1 MGDFNIKSINTHQE
15 RSEFYHLMLKDL
27 KAFDIMLKE
36 GIVEQKSDTMGAE
49 QELCL
54 IDKRGYPSSTA
65 LGILKN
71 IQDPNYTNE
80 LALYNLEINL
90 SPQKLFG
97 KCFSNSENELHNSIA
112 RGREVAQTYDTD
124 ILLAGILPT
133 INFRHLSFQYMTP
146 EERYKVLSNELLRL
160 RGTHFEIFLQG
171 VDDFH
176 ATLNSVLFE
185 ACNTSFQL
193 HLQIDPREFD
203 VMHNWAQM
211 ISGPIMAACTNSP
224 LLFGKELWAENRI
237 ALFKQSL
244 DTRAI
249 KNHSRNMMPRVYFGK
264 EWMEGSAIQLWQKD
278 VVRFPTILRGEGVPD
293 PLQLINKGIAP
304 SLKHI
309 KLHNGTTYTWNR
321 LCYGVHDNIPHIR
334 IECRYLPAGPTFID
348 EMANFALWIG
358 VMKGMPERYKGF
370 WKDLP
375 FEIAKSNFIK
385 GARYGLQSMHYWMD
399 RYYCTNELISSI
411 LLPIAYNG
419 LDKMGV
425 DSGDAH
431 RLLNVIDNRMSRQR
445 NGSTWQVYNFRRLK
459 KKYKAS
465 IASQILTKEMLDRQ
479 KEDIPVHEWYDLNV
493 GNSYYQSLTKPSD
506 LLVEDVMN
514 QDVISIKE
522 YSTVEVARSVLE
534 WEKFHHLPVE
544 DVKGDLI
551 GIISQTLLDTCTD
564 DLTIISDIMVK
575 EIISV
580 KPEDTYLYA
589 LSLMKEK
596 GVGSLIV
603 KEENK
608 LVGIITRSDQISES

>member
-1 MGDFNIKSINTHQE
+1 MGDFNIKSINNHAE

-27 KAFDIMLKE
+27 KAFDILLKE
-36 GIVEQKSDTMGAE
+36 GIVEQKSDTIGAE

-54 IDKRGYPSSTA
+54 IDKRGYPTSTA
-65 LGILKN
+65 LNILKD
-71 IQDPNYTNE
+71 IKDPNYTNE

-90 SPQKLFG
+90 SPQKLNG
-97 KCFSNSENELHNSIA
+97 KCFSYSENELHNSIA
-112 RGREVAQTYDTD
+112 RGRSVAQIYDTD
-124 ILLAGILPT
+124 IFLAGILPT
-133 INFRHLSFQYMTP
+133 INFRHLSFEYMTP

-203 VMHNWAQM
+203 AMHNWAQM
-211 ISGPIMAACTNSP
+211 ISGPILAACTNSP

-244 DTRAI
+244 DTRAL
-249 KNHSRNMMPRVYFGK
+249 KNHSLNMMPRVYFGK
-264 EWMEGSAIQLWQKD
+264 EWMEGSPIQLWQKD
-278 VVRFPTILRGEGVPD
+278 VVSFPTILRGEGAPD
-293 PLQLINKGIAP
+293 PVELINQGIAP
-304 SLKHI
+304 TLKHI
-309 KLHNGTTYTWNR
+309 RLHNGTTYTWNR
-321 LCYGVHDNIPHIR
+321 LCYGVHENIPHIR

-358 VMKGMPERYKGF
+358 VMKGMPEQYREF
-370 WKDLP
+370 WKELP

-419 LDKMGV
+419 LHKMGV
-425 DSGDAH
+425 DSDDAH
-431 RLLNVIDNRMSRQR
+431 RLLNVIDQRMSRQR
-445 NGSTWQVYNFRRLK
+445 NGSTWQIYNFRKLK
-459 KKYKAS
+459 KKYKPS
-465 IASQILTKEMLDRQ
+465 IVCQILTKEMLDRQ
-479 KEDIPVHEWYDLNV
+479 KEDIPVHEWHDLNI
-493 GNSYYQSLTKPSD
+493 GNNYYQSLIKPAD

-514 QDVISIKE
+514 RDVISIKE
-522 YSTVEVARSVLE
+522 YSTVEVAKAVLE

-544 DVKGDLI
+544 DVKGNLT
-551 GIISQTLLDTCTD
+551 GIISQTLLDTCQD
-564 DLTIISDIMVK
+564 DLTIISDIMVRD
-575 EIISV
+575 IISV
-580 KPEDTYLYA
+580 KPNDTYLYA
-589 LSLMKEK
+589 INLMEEK
-596 GVGSLIV
+596 NVGSLIV
-603 KEENK
+603 KEEDK
-608 LVGIITRSDQISES
+608 LIGIITQSDKVS

>member
-1 MGDFNIKSINTHQE
+1 MGDFNIKSINTHEE
-15 RSEFYHLMLKDL
+15 RSKFYHLVLRDL

-36 GIVEQKSDTMGAE
+36 GIVEQKSDTIGAE

-54 IDKRGYPSSTA
+54 IDNRGYPASTA
-65 LGILKN
+65 LGILKD
-71 IQDPNYTNE
+71 IGDPNYTNE
-80 LALYNLEINL
+80 LALYNLEVNL
-90 SPQKLFG
+90 SPQKLQG
-97 KCFSNSENELHNSIA
+97 NCFSRSETELHQSIN
-112 RGREVAQTYDTD
+112 RGREVAAKYDSD
-124 ILLAGILPT
+124 ILLAGIMPT
-133 INFRHLSFQYMTP
+133 IHFRHLSFEHMTP
-146 EERYKVLSNELLRL
+146 EERYKVLSNELLKL

-203 VMHNWAQM
+203 IMHNWAQL
-211 ISGPIMAACTNSP
+211 ISGPILAACTNSP

-264 EWMEGSAIQLWQKD
+264 EWLEGSPIQLWQKD
-278 VVRFPTILRGEGVPD
+278 VVRFPAILRGEGVPD
-293 PLQLINKGIAP
+293 PMQLLNQGISP
-304 SLKHI
+304 TLKYI

-321 LCYGVHDNIPHIR
+321 LCYGVHENIPHIR

-358 VMKGMPERYKGF
+358 VMKGMPEDYMGF
-370 WKDLP
+370 WKEMP

-399 RYYCTNELISSI
+399 RYYCVNELLNAR
-411 LLPIAYNG
+411 LLPMAYMG

-425 DSGDAH
+425 DAQDAN
-431 RLLNVIDNRMSRQR
+431 RLLSVIERRMERQR
-445 NGSTWQVYNFRRLK
+445 NGSTWQIYNFRRLK
-459 KKYKAS
+459 KKYKPS
-465 IASQILTKEMLDRQ
+465 VASQILAKEMLARQ
-479 KEDIPVHEWYDLNV
+479 KENIPVHEWHDLDV
-493 GNSYYQSLTKPSD
+493 GNKVYQSLIKPID

-514 QDVISIKE
+514 QDVISIKD
-522 YSTVEVARSVLE
+522 YSTVELALAVLE
-534 WEKFHHLPVE
+534 WEHFNHLPVE

-551 GIISQTLLDTCTD
+551 GIVSKSLLESCNDKRTM
-564 DLTIISDIMVK
+564 IRDIMVHD
-575 EIISV
+575 IVTV
-580 KPEDTYLYA
+580 KPNDTYTYA
-589 LSLMKEK
+589 LELMEK
-596 GVGSLIV
+596 KNIGSLIV
-603 KEENK
+603 TEENK
-608 LVGIITRSDQISES
+608 LVGIITRSDKISDN